1 MKKIKNM
8 PIVYKEINYNQN
20 IKPRLIKYNKFKAL
34 YNEWEQFNIIK
45 LIVFSFHYNKYKT
58 LIDTY
63 HKFNDF
69 NKLENSKIFIREKL
83 FLNDQ
88 IYHIDIQLKS
98 LNDSFIKKSTIAAF
112 YNDNKLNYV
121 KSMIIFI

>member
-1 MKKIKNM
+1 LFIK
-8 PIVYKEINYNQN
+8 
-20 IKPRLIKYNKFKAL
+20 RLIKYNKFKAL
-34 YNEWEQFNIIK
+34 YNEWEQFNNIK
-45 LIVFSFHYNKYKT
+45 LIVFSFHYNEYKT

-69 NKLENSKIFIREKL
+69 NKLENSKILIREKL

-88 IYHIDIQLKS
+88 INHLMILLLKNLQS
-98 LNDSFIKKSTIAAF
+98 LLFIMTI
-112 YNDNKLNYV
+112 NLIISNYV

>member
-20 IKPRLIKYNKFKAL
+20 IKPRLIKFKAL

-45 LIVFSFHYNKYKT
+45 LIVFSFHYKT